1 MSEKKLLRSNNRIIA
16 GECGGLADYFDIDA
30 TLMRVIVVLAAVFTG
45 FFPIIV
51 AYVILIF
58 VIPEAR

>member
-16 GECGGLADYFDIDA
+16 GVCGGLADYFDIDA

>member
-1 MSEKKLLRSNNRIIA
+1 MSEQKLLRSNNKIIA
-16 GECGGLADYFDIDA
+16 GVCGGLADYFDIDA

-45 FFPIIV
+45 FFPITV

-58 VIPEAR
+58 IIPEAR

>member
-16 GECGGLADYFDIDA
+16 GVCGGLADYFDIDA

-45 FFPIIV
+45 FFSIIV

>member
-16 GECGGLADYFDIDA
+16 GVCGGLADYFDIDA
-30 TLMRVIVVLAAVFTG
+30 TIMRVIVVLAAVFTG

>member
-16 GECGGLADYFDIDA
+16 GVCGGLADYFDIDA

-51 AYVILIF
+51 AYVILIL